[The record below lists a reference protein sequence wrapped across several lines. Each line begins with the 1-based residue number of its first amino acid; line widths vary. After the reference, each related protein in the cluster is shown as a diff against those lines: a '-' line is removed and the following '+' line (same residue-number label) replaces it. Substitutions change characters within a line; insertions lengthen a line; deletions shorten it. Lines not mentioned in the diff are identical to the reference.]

1 MCSVSDMH
9 FSFPQ
14 QRSSTALERTLLAWV
29 ILVISGALE
38 AVWAAAL
45 DRMDGFR
52 KKLPILVFA
61 IGLALSMGGLAVAM
75 RDLPAGTAY
84 AAWVGVGAGTTVLW
98 SWATGIEKMSAIRL
112 ALLLG
117 LIACIVGLK
126 AVS

>member
-1 MCSVSDMH
+1 MLT
-9 FSFPQ
+9 FSTHTPLYL
-14 QRSSTALERTLLAWV
+14 RMLPAVERTLLAWV
-29 ILVISGALE
+29 ILIVSGAME

-52 KKLPILVFA
+52 KKLPIVVFA
-61 IGLALSMGGLAVAM
+61 IGLTLSMSGLAIAM

-98 SWATGIEKMSAIRL
+98 SWATGIEKMNGVRL
-112 ALLLG
+112 ALLVG

-126 AVS
+126 AVA